1 MDAGATEHRSRELG
15 LPDLE
20 ATRALARRIAALAR
34 VGDVIGL
41 SGDLGAGK
49 TTFARFFIAAR
60 GAREEVPSPTFNLV
74 QTYDLTTAAIWHF
87 DLYRVE
93 SPAELRELGLEDAFA
108 EGISLVEWPERLG
121 PLMPADNLELRLVMD
136 NGPEAR
142 HARLEAHGS
151 WCARL
156 DAAAGDG

>member
-1 MDAGATEHRSRELG
+1 MGAGAADVERRELS
-15 LPDLE
+15 LPDPA
-20 ATRALARRIAALAR
+20 ATAALARRIAGLAR
-34 VGDVIGL
+34 AGDVIGL
-41 SGDLGAGK
+41 GGDLGVGK

-74 QTYDLTTAAIWHF
+74 QTYELTTAAIWHF